1 MNALSL
7 FITIVVIVSIL
18 ALVTVIWIKFGL
30 SGIESPERRAGRQGE
45 KFAGGIIEE
54 ILDNTDELLRNVHI
68 THNGEQTELDNV
80 IINNAGVTVVEVK
93 NWFGELFGEEDDPEW
108 IQNKTSSGGGV
119 IQQTVRNPILQ
130 VKRQVRILSEILADN
145 SVTADVKGF
154 VFFVNMN
161 SPVESEYILT
171 TQEDID
177 RAIHSKREKT
187 LSDGEVE
194 MVTGIIR

>member
-45 KFAGGIIEE
+45 KFASGIIEE
-54 ILDNTDELLRNVHI
+54 ILDNTDVLLSNVHI
-68 THNGEQTELDNV
+68 TYNGEQTELDNV
-80 IINNAGVTVVEVK
+80 IINNIGVTVVEVK

-161 SPVESEYILT
+161 SPVASEYILT

>member
-7 FITIVVIVSIL
+7 FVTIVVIVSIL
-18 ALVTVIWIKFGL
+18 ALITIIWIKFGS
-30 SGIESPERRAGRQGE
+30 SGIESPERRAGRMGE
-45 KFAGGIIEE
+45 EFASGIIEE
-54 ILDNTDELLRNVHI
+54 ILDNTDVLLRNVHI
-68 THNGEQTELDNV
+68 THNGEQTELDNA

-93 NWFGELFGEEDDPEW
+93 NWYGELFGGEDDPDW
-108 IQNKTSSGGGV
+108 IQNKTSPGDGI

-145 SVTADVKGF
+145 SVMVDVKGF

-161 SPVESEYILT
+161 CPVESEYILK

-177 RAIHSKREKT
+177 RAIHSKREMT
-187 LSDGEVE
+187 LSDRDVE

>member
-7 FITIVVIVSIL
+7 FVTIVVIVSIL
-18 ALVTVIWIKFGL
+18 ALITIIWIKFGS
-30 SGIESPERRAGRQGE
+30 SGIESPERRAGRMGE
-45 KFAGGIIEE
+45 EFASGIIEE

-108 IQNKTSSGGGV
+108 IQNKTSPGGGV

-145 SVTADVKGF
+145 SVMVDVKGF

-161 SPVESEYILT
+161 CPVESEYILT

-187 LSDGEVE
+187 LSDREVE

>member
-1 MNALSL
+1 MVYPVSKALKDGPGGRERNSQAVL
-7 FITIVVIVSIL
+7 LKKYLITQMIFLEMYIS
-18 ALVTVIWIKFGL
+18 
-30 SGIESPERRAGRQGE
+30 
-45 KFAGGIIEE
+45 
-54 ILDNTDELLRNVHI
+54 
-68 THNGEQTELDNV
+68 HNGEQTELDNV

-177 RAIHSKREKT
+177 RAINSKREKT
-187 LSDGEVE
+187 LSDREVE